1 MRGHAKDGR
10 VSAKAYHS
18 DPLPGIFMLVCD
30 SCLSQL
36 TFAAGLRPET
46 CHMCG
51 SAISDPETVTPGS
64 FTKSQRSRESNDRL
78 VAELAKRL
86 IAQLAKR
93 RMEGRQG
100 G

>member
-18 DPLPGIFMLVCD
+18 DPLPGIFTLVCD

-51 SAISDPETVTPGS
+51 SAISDPETV
-64 FTKSQRSRESNDRL
+64 NDRL
-78 VAELAKRL
+78 VAGLAKRL
-86 IAQLAKR
+86 VAQLAKR